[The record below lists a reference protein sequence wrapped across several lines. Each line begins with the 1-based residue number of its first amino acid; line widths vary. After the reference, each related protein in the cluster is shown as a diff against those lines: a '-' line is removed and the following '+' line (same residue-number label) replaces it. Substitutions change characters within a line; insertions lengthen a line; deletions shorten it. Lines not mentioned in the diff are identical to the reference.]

1 VLAATRPESAWL
13 EAILERGRDDAIC
26 LQFQR
31 GHTYQQLRSA
41 IQEWA
46 DRLWGHGIR
55 PGSTVALQVP
65 PSFTYIHLLLA
76 LWRHGAQVFLF
87 DYRLK
92 PAEVAR
98 YKKLCQPEY
107 SIHAR
112 EPAGLLSPFKEER
125 EVLVE
130 AHEDGLPAKT
140 GHSLVQFTS
149 GSTGQ
154 PKIIGRT
161 GESLLEEV
169 KRWDALEGAIQGTDR
184 LLLLSS
190 ITHSLGVAGGLLH
203 SFYVGAPIVFPQR
216 IQASDLLKALSEA
229 EITVLMGAPFH
240 YELLATARDGGPMKH
255 LRLAISGGEK
265 LRAEV
270 HEQFKRRYE
279 VAIGEAY
286 GMSEVGIIAVDLS
299 GRLFPASGKAAPG
312 IQLELRDGEIF
323 VHLEQSPYLQVDDPA
338 SFVDGWLR
346 TRDRAVLEAE
356 SQVLTILGRSDSLAI
371 IGGLKVDLA
380 EIEVALRGREGVD
393 EVVVLQ
399 GDGIEAF
406 IGSKAGLTA
415 SELLH
420 WCKERMANYK
430 IPKRFFIAQALPR
443 TPTGKMIRSREV
455 LLQSMGERPKEEP

>member
-1 VLAATRPESAWL
+1 MLAATRPETAWI
-13 EAILERGRDDAIC
+13 ETILERGRDDAVC
-26 LQFQR
+26 LQAQR
-31 GHTYQQLRSA
+31 RHTYQELRSS

-46 DRLWGHGIR
+46 DRLRGQGIG
-55 PGSTVALQVP
+55 PGSTIALQVP

-76 LWRHGAQVFLF
+76 LWRNGAQVFLF

-92 PAEVAR
+92 PAEVAE
-98 YKKLCQPEY
+98 YKKLCQPQY
-107 SIHAR
+107 SIQAR
-112 EPAGLLSPFKEER
+112 EMGGLLTPFKEER
-125 EVLVE
+125 EVIVE
-130 AHEDGLPAKT
+130 AHGDGLPARS

-149 GSTGQ
+149 GSTGR

-169 KRWDALEGAIQGTDR
+169 KRWDALEGTIQGTDR

-190 ITHSLGVAGGLLH
+190 ITHSLGVACGLLH
-203 SFYVGAPIVFPQR
+203 SFYVGATVVFSQR
-216 IQASDLLKALSEA
+216 IQASDILKALSEA

-240 YELLATARDGGPMKH
+240 YELLATARDGGPLKS
-255 LRLAISGGEK
+255 LRLAFSGGEK

-270 HEQFKRRYE
+270 HEQFKRKYGIG
-279 VAIGEAY
+279 VGEAY

-323 VHLEQSPYLQVDDPA
+323 VHLGQSPYLQADDPE
-338 SFVDGWLR
+338 SFRDGWLR
-346 TRDRAVLEAE
+346 TRDRAVMDEE

-371 IGGLKVDLA
+371 IGGLKVDLS

-393 EVVVLQ
+393 EVVVIL
-399 GDGIEAF
+399 GDGIEAYV
-406 IGSKAGLTA
+406 GSKAGLTA
-415 SELLH
+415 NDLLQ

-430 IPKRFFIAQALPR
+430 IPKRFFVGQALPR
-443 TPTGKMIRSREV
+443 TATGKLIRSREA
-455 LLQSMGERPKEEP
+455 LLQSMGERP